1 MEHEEVLGEVYQ
13 VVNRSVW
20 IVCKRNNMV
29 EYVMAE
35 YYTLCAENT
44 QVTIQCNGFDAI
56 SVGLVNL
63 RFVYT
68 TRRFRVRLAVFM
80 NLKNF
85 H

>member
-35 YYTLCAENT
+35 YYTLSAENI
-44 QVTIQCNGFDAI
+44 QVTISNVTD
-56 SVGLVNL
+56 
-63 RFVYT
+63 
-68 TRRFRVRLAVFM
+68 
-80 NLKNF
+80 
-85 H
+85 